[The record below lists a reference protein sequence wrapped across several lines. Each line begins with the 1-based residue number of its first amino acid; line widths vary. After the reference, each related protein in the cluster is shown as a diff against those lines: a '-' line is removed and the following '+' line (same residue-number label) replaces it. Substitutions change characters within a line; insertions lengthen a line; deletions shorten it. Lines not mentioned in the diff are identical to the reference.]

1 MKVQA
6 PITRRNTLLGATTLT
21 AAAVLGSP
29 MALAPVNAQPPGTPG
44 AAPGTAANA
53 PGKLAQLP
61 DRLPSGVEARV
72 GPVELQRG
80 MPTQKGIEQLFD
92 IQDFQRATQLYQWAL
107 PAVSLLGIQRA
118 CVANGKTGETDWVV
132 FDDFVPRAGI
142 LTPNTQVT
150 YIFAFPDLEKTG
162 PLVFDYPA
170 GGIAGIVQDF
180 WQRPLADYGLTGPE
194 KGKTGGKLL
203 ILGPGQ
209 TAPDDVTGYHVVH
222 SATRF
227 VWIPS
232 RIFDRSEKDKLAPL
246 FNLYSYSQRDKPAP
260 TKVIA
265 ATKDYI
271 QAQPRGLAYWEAV
284 NEIVQR
290 ESVEERDRFFYAM
303 LRDLGIGKGKPFQ
316 PDERTRK
323 ILEDGALLGEEIAR
337 VIVYQKRF
345 IGAYYRKDA
354 SWQFA
359 LVVDP
364 DQREDT
370 HDQLDERTDW
380 FYEACGSSYAMIT
393 KTPGVGSIYLATYRD
408 KDSGWLDGGKS
419 YRLRI
424 SPNPPMQQ
432 FWAVTVYDMDTRCLI
447 RNERLKAEVASTTE
461 GLQKNGDGSVDV
473 YFGPKAPAGKEAN
486 WVQTVPD
493 RFWFPYFRLY
503 APTQAY
509 FDRSWPLNDIELVT

>member
-1 MKVQA
+1 MND
-6 PITRRNTLLGATTLT
+6 TEL
-21 AAAVLGSP
+21 
-29 MALAPVNAQPPGTPG
+29 
-44 AAPGTAANA
+44 
-53 PGKLAQLP
+53 GKLAPLP
-61 DRLPSGVEARV
+61 DKLPPSVEARV
-72 GPVELQRG
+72 GKIDLRNG
-80 MPTQKGIEQLFD
+80 LPTQKGIEQLFE

-118 CVANGKTGETDWVV
+118 CVANGKTGETDWVL
-132 FDDFVPRAGI
+132 FDEFVPRSGI
-142 LTPNTQVT
+142 LTPNTEVS

-162 PLVFDYPA
+162 PLVFDYPP
-170 GGIAGIVQDF
+170 GGIAGIAHDF
-180 WQRPLADYGLTGPE
+180 WQRPLADFGLTGPE
-194 KGKTGGKLL
+194 KGATGGKLL
-203 ILGPGQ
+203 LLGPGQ
-209 TAPDDVTGYHVVH
+209 KAPNDITGYHVVH
-222 SATRF
+222 APTRF
-227 VWIPS
+227 VWVAS
-232 RIFDRSEKDKLAPL
+232 RILNRSEKDKLAPL
-246 FNLYSYSQRDKPAP
+246 FKLFPYSQRDKPAP
-260 TKVIA
+260 SKVIA

-284 NEIVQR
+284 NEVVQR

-303 LRDLGIGKGKPFQ
+303 LRDLGIAKGKPFAPTANQ
-316 PDERTRK
+316 KK
-323 ILEDGALLGEEIAR
+323 ILEDAALLGEEIAR

-345 IGAYYRKDA
+345 IGNYYRKDA

-370 HDQLDERTDW
+370 HDQLDERSDW

-408 KDSGWLDGGKS
+408 KDGDWLDGGKS

-424 SPNPPMQQ
+424 SPNPPMKQ
-432 FWAVTVYDMDTRCLI
+432 FWAVSVYDMDTRTLF
-447 RNERLKAEVASTTE
+447 RNERLDAEVSSNSK
-461 GLQKNGDGSVDV
+461 GLQKNEDGSVDV

-503 APTQAY
+503 APTEAY
-509 FDRSWPLNDIELVT
+509 FDRSWPLPDIEPVK